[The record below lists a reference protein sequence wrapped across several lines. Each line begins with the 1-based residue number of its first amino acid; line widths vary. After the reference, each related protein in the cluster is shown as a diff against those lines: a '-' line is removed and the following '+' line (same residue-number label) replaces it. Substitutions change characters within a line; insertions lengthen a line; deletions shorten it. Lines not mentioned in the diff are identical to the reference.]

1 MGIDYSGAPM
11 GENHDHLPAARV
23 ATGPQPAWS
32 ARPVSETEHFGV
44 FVEPTGDVH
53 VNVRLGWDEAVPAV
67 PLQAAVEQAASAVG
81 VSHQAVRDAMRQAF
95 QNVFAERFA
104 VEIDRVVSRYRGL
117 LREDMVT
124 QENEQLHD
132 ALNRARLQERI
143 LAGVAMADQAQ
154 ACELLGLS
162 RSNPSAT
169 MSRKEQR
176 GELLRFTID
185 GKVQYPLFQFD
196 VEGRQLYPQ
205 VAQIIALARQRGWS
219 NFRIL
224 NWFLRPHL
232 DFDETPAASLSRDGP
247 AVVAAFERSAE
258 PPTHG

>member
-1 MGIDYSGAPM
+1 MGQ
-11 GENHDHLPAARV
+11 NHDLVDIAPAPAAS
-23 ATGPQPAWS
+23 QQAWP
-32 ARPVSETEHFGV
+32 ARPVSQTEHFGV
-44 FVEPTGDVH
+44 FVEPTGDVQVKVH
-53 VNVRLGWDEAVPAV
+53 VGWDEGVPAA
-67 PLQAAVEQAASAVG
+67 PLKSAVEQAAKALG
-81 VSHQAVRDAMRQAF
+81 VSHQAVRDTMQRALQTL
-95 QNVFAERFA
+95 FAERFA
-104 VEIDRVVSRYRGL
+104 VEIDRVVSGYRSL
-117 LREDMVT
+117 LREDIVT
-124 QENEQLHD
+124 HENEQLLD

-196 VEGRQLYPQ
+196 VEGRRLYRE
-205 VAQIIALARQRGWS
+205 VGQIIALGRQMGWS
-219 NFRIL
+219 NFRML
-224 NWFLRPHL
+224 NWFMRPHL
-232 DFDETPAASLSRDGP
+232 DFDETPAAGLSRDG
-247 AVVAAFERSAE
+247 AGVVAAFKRSAE